1 MATILS
7 IAELRN
13 MTVTDLLREV
23 ESERRCIAQLRL
35 GVKVGKEK
43 DTARYRR
50 EKKYLARMLG
60 VISAKESLKTTSGR
74 RRVHSPASPS

>member
-1 MATILS
+1 MATHLS

-23 ESERRCIAQLRL
+23 ESERIHVAQLRL

-60 VISAKESLKTTSGR
+60 VISAKESLKTASGR
-74 RRVHSPASPS
+74 RRVHSSASTS